1 MSTGGGPGAAW
12 GRMGVTVPADTGG
25 GAFKNAGNM
34 ARCPVTGIMWQ
45 RTGGLGAGTETR
57 GGVLPGKSFSQFF
70 GEQGGT
76 ATGRPACWPWWGG
89 PGSPGFLER
98 GGQGPEFK
106 VREASPRC
114 ASRKAP
120 PCPRSS
126 AAPPLWSGVG
136 VAGMWPVA
144 GLPRAWGVAP
154 ATRALQGGARRRL
167 RQLWLQT
174 GQAPLLPRAQGAG
187 CFGIRCLGR
196 NRCSRQRLGEVGA
209 QRRSHALGGKEKAVG
224 KAAVVTSQKAF
235 TSMGMLPTPLQT
247 LACAFTSRSP
257 PFSDRP
263 HRSLRS
269 APISAAPGPAQGR
282 R

>member
-45 RTGGLGAGTETR
+45 RMGGLGAGTETR

-120 PCPRSS
+120 PCPRSG

-144 GLPRAWGVAP
+144 GLPRAWWVAP
-154 ATRALQGGARRRL
+154 ATRALQGAPDDGSGSSGFKPGRLHSSLGLRAPAALASGAWEGTGVPVSGSVRSGL
-167 RQLWLQT
+167 RGGVMHSDDKAGKSFGSSGAASST
-174 GQAPLLPRAQGAG
+174 GRG
-187 CFGIRCLGR
+187 
-196 NRCSRQRLGEVGA
+196 
-209 QRRSHALGGKEKAVG
+209 
-224 KAAVVTSQKAF
+224 VVTSPESDTGVRGLIF
-235 TSMGMLPTPLQT
+235 HG
-247 LACAFTSRSP
+247 SP
-257 PFSDRP
+257 GWD
-263 HRSLRS
+263 L
-269 APISAAPGPAQGR
+269 
-282 R
+282 